1 MVEIFLVTIGTAK
14 LCATFQTNGAVTNFA
29 PEMGSA
35 CKHVDQQSANFY
47 GSEST
52 PRGKAKEPAHA
63 AQGKCRG
70 RSRNWSACRYRAAS
84 SLLPGV
90 KRMVLSA
97 LGIGT
102 GLKVYEVR
110 IPLQS
115 PTEQS
120 PRKSRLPKQSPRILR
135 LVQAGSLRAITLRE
149 SRLQK

>member
-35 CKHVDQQSANFY
+35 CKHEDQQSANFY

-70 RSRNWSACRYRAAS
+70 RSRNGSACRDRAAS

-97 LGIGT
+97 LGI
-102 GLKVYEVR
+102 VR
-110 IPLQS
+110 AFMVRSADTPAKPDGAVSEKITATKAVS
-115 PTEQS
+115 ENFTAGA
-120 PRKSRLPKQSPRILR
+120 SR
-135 LVQAGSLRAITLRE
+135 
-149 SRLQK
+149 

>member
-35 CKHVDQQSANFY
+35 CKHEDQQSANFY

-70 RSRNWSACRYRAAS
+70 RSRNGSACRDRAAS

-90 KRMVLSA
+90 KRRVLSA

-110 IPLQS
+110 TPLQS

-135 LVQAGSLRAITLRE
+135 LVQAGSLRAITL
-149 SRLQK
+149 